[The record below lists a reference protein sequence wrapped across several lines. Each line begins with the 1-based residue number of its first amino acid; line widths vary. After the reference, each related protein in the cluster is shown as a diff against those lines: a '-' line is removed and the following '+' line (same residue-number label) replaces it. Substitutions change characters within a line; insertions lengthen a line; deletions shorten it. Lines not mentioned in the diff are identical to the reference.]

1 MNRARNGTVVRGVKD
16 LRRDDWTMLEIA
28 YLLRLK
34 PDSLY
39 RNLQRAGEHK
49 LAALVLEEIR
59 ADRRRVREALG
70 RAA

>member
-1 MNRARNGTVVRGVKD
+1 MSRARNGTVVRGVKD

-28 YLLRLK
+28 Y
-34 PDSLY
+34 SLY